1 MWTNSS
7 LKEAYEKAF
16 LEANK
21 QLQIKIQDLTVIC
34 FEIEEK
40 LTSIVWSPAGGEH
53 HICHLL

>member
-21 QLQIKIQDLTVIC
+21 QLQIKIQDL
-34 FEIEEK
+34 ELSALK
-40 LTSIVWSPAGGEH
+40 
-53 HICHLL
+53 